1 MGWTDRHDRIA
12 VALLATLAFLV
23 QLAAPQG
30 FMLASANGAPSIV
43 ICTGHGP
50 LLAPGDDHG
59 LPDKGR
65 TQTGACAFAGHGGAP
80 TTPPLLAFAPVRF
93 EHAAAAAVSGSAVAP
108 GRGLAAPPPPS
119 QAPPALIA

>member
-12 VALLATLAFLV
+12 VVVLTTLAFLV

-30 FMLASANGAPSIV
+30 FMLASADGAPAIV
-43 ICTGHGP
+43 ICNGHGP
-50 LLAPGDDHG
+50 LLAPGDNHG

-65 TQTGACAFAGHGGAP
+65 KSSGACAFAGHGGAP
-80 TTPPLLAFAPVRF
+80 TPPPILAFAPVRF
-93 EHAAAAAVSGSAVAP
+93 DHEAPAALARFAVAP

-119 QAPPALIA
+119 QAPPASIA